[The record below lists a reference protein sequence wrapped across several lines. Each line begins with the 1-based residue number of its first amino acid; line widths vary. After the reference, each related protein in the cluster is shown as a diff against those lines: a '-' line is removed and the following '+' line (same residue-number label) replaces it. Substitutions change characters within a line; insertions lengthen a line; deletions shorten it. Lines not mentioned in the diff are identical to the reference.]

1 MADETPK
8 NSSSAVVRIWREP
21 KERLGKVIAKKSKK
35 ERRPISEAEMVSKA
49 VDLLCDKEEP
59 KLRNIK

>member
-21 KERLGKVIAKKSKK
+21 KERLVRVIEKKSKK

-49 VDLLCDKEEP
+49 VEQLCDKEEK
-59 KLRNIK
+59 KLGL

>member
-1 MADETPK
+1 MADETPR

-21 KERLGKVIAKKSKK
+21 KERLVKVIEEKSKK

-49 VDLLCDKEEP
+49 VDKLCDVEEK
-59 KLRNIK
+59 KLGL

>member
-21 KERLGKVIAKKSKK
+21 KERLVRVIEKKSDR
-35 ERRPISEAEMVSKA
+35 ERRHISEAEMVSRA
-49 VDLLCDKEEP
+49 VDRFCTIEEK
-59 KLRNIK
+59 KLGL